1 MSEKKSFFS
10 KYRLVLHR
18 SSPLLKCMVLAVILL
33 SIVALLTIRSALLD
47 EQEAREAFRTQAAA
61 LEAENN
67 RLEQNISQLGTIESI
82 MQIATQQLG
91 LVDPDTEFYTP
102 SN

>member
-1 MSEKKSFFS
+1 MSEKQGFFS
-10 KYRLVLHR
+10 KYRLVIRR

-33 SIVALLTIRSALLD
+33 SMVALLVIRSALLD
-47 EQEAREAFRTQAAA
+47 EQAEKEALRAQAAA
-61 LEAENN
+61 LEAENS
-67 RLEQNISQLGTIESI
+67 RLEQDISMLGSIESI

-91 LVDPDTEFYTP
+91 LVDPNTEFYTP